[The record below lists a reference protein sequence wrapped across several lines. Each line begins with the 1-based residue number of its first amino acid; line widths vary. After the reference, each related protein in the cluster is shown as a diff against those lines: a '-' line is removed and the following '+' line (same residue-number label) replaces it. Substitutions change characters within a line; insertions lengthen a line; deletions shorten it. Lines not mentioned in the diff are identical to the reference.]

1 MIALLDVYKQSLLMA
16 KLSSLAYNKDQSFK
30 DLGYESK
37 YIFKKGS
44 EAYLL
49 WDRNDLIIVCRGTQP
64 NKFEDIV
71 ADIRFN
77 LISNGSTGRVHAG
90 FKHSVDL
97 LWPQISVFLEQYGLD
112 RKIWCTGHSLG
123 AAMATI
129 IAERIQPT
137 VKLKS
142 RTGVGLDEPSPYYTI
157 PVLFTFGSPRVG
169 DIHYHDRLIELGI
182 THYRWVN
189 NADVVT
195 RNPIIPYHHH
205 GILYYMDHNGNLK
218 TMSRFRTAVDR
229 IKGFIT
235 GIKKGNVNFFVNH
248 FIDNYVDNIEKIV
261 QNDTSSNT
269 KL

>member
-16 KLSSLAYNKDQSFK
+16 KFSSLAYNKEQSFK

-37 YIFKKGS
+37 YIFKKGA

-97 LWPQISVFLEQYGLD
+97 LWPQISYFLSQYGTD

-129 IAERIQPT
+129 IAERTKQQT
-137 VKLKS
+137 
-142 RTGVGLDEPSPYYTI
+142 EYNYTT

-169 DIHYHDRLIELGI
+169 DIHYHDHLIELGI

-218 TMSRFRTAVDR
+218 TMSRFRTAIDR

-261 QNDTSSNT
+261 QNDTSSNP